1 MPTDFF
7 DFSFNTLV
15 AVGGIIFAVAYA
27 WEKFRAGGGKAQ
39 EEYTQS
45 REDLVTRL
53 NEQLD
58 AQRQINDSIKEQL
71 KEAVAQI
78 HQMTLEFG
86 EMKGQLK
93 TYEAIL
99 QNRNPELE
107 KTLVNLNSMAVMVPT
122 FIAEVRTALKIKT
135 GKYTKALTESNAKA

>member
-1 MPTDFF
+1 M
-7 DFSFNTLV
+7 
-15 AVGGIIFAVAYA
+15 
-27 WEKFRAGGGKAQ
+27 
-39 EEYTQS
+39 
-45 REDLVTRL
+45 
-53 NEQLD
+53 
-58 AQRQINDSIKEQL
+58 
-71 KEAVAQI
+71 AQI

-93 TYEAIL
+93 TYEAIV